1 MWSGTSFLFLF
12 AFPWWLIMS
21 RSLHVLV
28 EFCLEFFVQDH
39 CPFSNSVVFFC
50 CCHESSLCILD
61 GNLLWNI
68 YLKIFSLFCGLPFY
82 SQNSVLW
89 YRKVLN
95 FDEIQFTYFFFLS
108 FLPSIDFF
116 LFYVTEFEVWPWF
129 SFFSCRLLSW
139 LQLKYVIHLVFV

>member
-1 MWSGTSFLFLF
+1 MLKGSSFSKCWPELVIFLFYKIITILLVVKWYLIFIFICISLMANNVTFSSCSCGLLF
-12 AFPWWLIMS
+12 RIFCS
-21 RSLHVLV
+21 RPLPI
-28 EFCLEFFVQDH
+28 FQ
-39 CPFSNSVVFFC
+39 FSCFFC
-50 CCHESSLCILD
+50 CCHKSSLCILD

-116 LFYVTEFEVWPWF
+116 CFM
-129 SFFSCRLLSW
+129 
-139 LQLKYVIHLVFV
+139 